1 MDASNRRKFPITNIG
16 SVTLMM
22 ILIVL
27 CMVTFAALALS
38 TAISDHQAAE
48 KSTAHVHDYY
58 EASNQ
63 AEEQLA
69 SIDEV
74 LQTAWQDA
82 PDQAS
87 YYDIIRAHY
96 ANATGVSLSE
106 TDSGMTLSWKNDL
119 SDSQALQ
126 VSLDVLYP
134 ANATGDAADTSQDT
148 SEISQP
154 VLYQITAW
162 QVIATREWNGDNSL
176 NLMNK

>member
-27 CMVTFAALALS
+27 CMVTFAALSLS
-38 TAISDHQAAE
+38 TAVSDHQAAK
-48 KSTAHVHDYY
+48 KSATHVHDYY

-74 LQTAWQDA
+74 LQTAWRDA

-96 ANATGVSLSE
+96 ADATGVSLSE
-106 TDSGMTLSWKNDL
+106 TDSGMTLSWKMISVTHRHYRSVSMCSIRL
-119 SDSQALQ
+119 MRPEMQQTHHKIHLKFHSRCCTRSQPGRSLQ
-126 VSLDVLYP
+126 P
-134 ANATGDAADTSQDT
+134 ANGTAIIPL
-148 SEISQP
+148 IS
-154 VLYQITAW
+154 
-162 QVIATREWNGDNSL
+162 
-176 NLMNK
+176 

>member
-27 CMVTFAALALS
+27 CMVTFAALSLS
-38 TAISDHQAAE
+38 TAASDHQAAE

-63 AEEQLA
+63 AEKQLA

-74 LQTAWQDA
+74 LQTAWRDA

-87 YYDIIRAHY
+87 YYDLIRAHY
-96 ANATGVSLSE
+96 ADATGVSLSE

-134 ANATGDAADTSQDT
+134 ANATGDAADTLQDI

-162 QVIATREWNGDNSL
+162 QVISTREWNGDNSL
-176 NLMNK
+176 NLMSK

>member
-27 CMVTFAALALS
+27 CMVTFAALSLS
-38 TAISDHQAAE
+38 TAVSDHQAAK
-48 KSTAHVHDYY
+48 KSATHVHDYY

-74 LQTAWQDA
+74 LQTAWRDA

-96 ANATGVSLSE
+96 ADATGVSLSE

-119 SDSQALQ
+119 RVTHGHCRSSLKSCSIRLMRRRISSDI
-126 VSLDVLYP
+126 
-134 ANATGDAADTSQDT
+134 TDT
-148 SEISQP
+148 SEISDRC
-154 VLYQITAW
+154 LAEISA
-162 QVIATREWNGDNSL
+162 
-176 NLMNK
+176 

>member
-1 MDASNRRKFPITNIG
+1 
-16 SVTLMM
+16 MM

-27 CMVTFAALALS
+27 CMVTFAALSLS
-38 TAISDHQAAE
+38 TAVSDHQAAE

-74 LQTAWQDA
+74 LQTAWRDT

-87 YYDIIRAHY
+87 YYDLIRAHY
-96 ANATGVSLSE
+96 ADATGVSLSE

-162 QVIATREWNGDNSL
+162 QVISTREWNGDNSL
-176 NLMNK
+176 NLMSK

>member
-27 CMVTFAALALS
+27 CMVTFAALSLS
-38 TAISDHQAAE
+38 TAVYDYQAAK
-48 KSTAHVHDYY
+48 KSATHVHDYY

-74 LQTAWQDA
+74 LQTAWRDA

-96 ANATGVSLSE
+96 ADATGVSLSE

-154 VLYQITAW
+154 VLYQISAW

>member
-27 CMVTFAALALS
+27 CMVTFAALSLS
-38 TAISDHQAAE
+38 TAVSDHQAAE

-63 AEEQLA
+63 AEKQLA

-74 LQTAWQDA
+74 LQTAWRDA

-87 YYDIIRAHY
+87 YYDLIRAHY
-96 ANATGVSLSE
+96 ADATGVSLSE

-126 VSLDVLYP
+126 VRLYP
-134 ANATGDAADTSQDT
+134 ADATGDATDTSQDT

-162 QVIATREWNGDNSL
+162 QVISTREWNGDNSL
-176 NLMNK
+176 NLMSK

>member
-27 CMVTFAALALS
+27 CMVTFAALSLS
-38 TAISDHQAAE
+38 TAVSDHQAAK
-48 KSTAHVHDYY
+48 KSATHVHDYY

-126 VSLDVLYP
+126 VSRLMRPRWLTV
-134 ANATGDAADTSQDT
+134 SQDT
-148 SEISQP
+148 SEIVQP
-154 VLYQITAW
+154 VLYQISAW
-162 QVIATREWNGDNSL
+162 QVIATREWN
-176 NLMNK
+176 

>member
-1 MDASNRRKFPITNIG
+1 
-16 SVTLMM
+16 M
-22 ILIVL
+22 ILIVR
-27 CMVTFAALALS
+27 MVTFALAIINCRIRS
-38 TAISDHQAAE
+38 SGCE
-48 KSTAHVHDYY
+48 KSATHVHDYY

-96 ANATGVSLSE
+96 ADATGVSLSE

-134 ANATGDAADTSQDT
+134 ANATGDAADTSQDA
-148 SEISQP
+148 SELSQP
-154 VLYQITAW
+154 VLYQISAW

-176 NLMNK
+176 IS